1 MAGRRLVLLGLL
13 LFVPTTAAAEGERT
27 PILGGGVVG
36 AAVRDDALA
45 GVGAD
50 ATWWKWRVGVAA
62 EGSIL
67 WRADDAAK
75 RVAVLGVSARLLA
88 FDSLVESLLE
98 PRNVELGIELH
109 GVIERWFWNDDAQS
123 DATRYGVGLALRL
136 RGGSDYDMS
145 SLLAESRVFVR
156 VMATPAIG
164 QDSIVGRML
173 TPPKDR
179 DTGSLTI
186 MIGLGAAF
194 GSGDPDYLQR
204 FRMEPFSP
212 AAQRLASGWLE

>member
-1 MAGRRLVLLGLL
+1 MAGRLVFALL
-13 LFVPTTAAAEGERT
+13 LAPTIAAAEGERT
-27 PILGGGVVG
+27 PILGGSVVG

-45 GVGAD
+45 GGSGDV
-50 ATWWKWRVGVAA
+50 TWWKWRVGLAA

-109 GVIERWFWNDDAQS
+109 GIVERWFWDD
-123 DATRYGVGLALRL
+123 DRTRYGVGVALRL

-164 QDSIVGRML
+164 HDVVVGRML

-179 DTGSLTI
+179 DTGALTI
-186 MIGLGAAF
+186 MVGVGAAF
-194 GSGDPDYLQR
+194 GTGDPDYLQR

>member
-1 MAGRRLVLLGLL
+1 MAGRLVIALL
-13 LFVPTTAAAEGERT
+13 LAPTIAAAEGERT
-27 PILGGGVVG
+27 PILGGSVVG
-36 AAVRDDALA
+36 AAANEDALA
-45 GVGAD
+45 GVGGE

-67 WRADDAAK
+67 WRADDAVK
-75 RVAVLGVSARLLA
+75 RVAVLGASVRLLA

-109 GVIERWFWNDDAQS
+109 GLVERWFWNDDS
-123 DATRYGVGLALRL
+123 SNTTRYGVGLALRL

-145 SLLAESRVFVR
+145 NLLAESRFFVR
-156 VMATPAIG
+156 VMTTPAIG
-164 QDSIVGRML
+164 HDAIVGRML
-173 TPPKDR
+173 TPPRER
-179 DTGSLTI
+179 DTGALTI
-186 MIGLGAAF
+186 MVGLGAAF
-194 GSGDPDYLQR
+194 GTGDPDYLQR